1 MLGCHIERC
10 DTANIYCRATL
21 VVVVVV
27 IMHSSKSD
35 FCFLSAF
42 ADFLPNFACSSVA
55 SDNALSMQ
63 LCRTNVH
70 HALHSPQRYP
80 PQCRNA
86 GKVGM
91 ENLVTCIYAYISLSA
106 FIKIPTSGWTVPAVV
121 HPVADVSLTKGDNNG
136 NCPEQ
141 RRK

>member
-55 SDNALSMQ
+55 ADNALPVQ
-63 LCRTNVH
+63 LCWTDVH
-70 HALHSPQRYP
+70 HAPHSRQRHP
-80 PQCRNA
+80 PQSRNA

-91 ENLVTCIYAYISLSA
+91 RN
-106 FIKIPTSGWTVPAVV
+106 FF
-121 HPVADVSLTKGDNNG
+121 
-136 NCPEQ
+136 
-141 RRK
+141 

>member
-55 SDNALSMQ
+55 ADNALSVQ
-63 LCRTNVH
+63 LCWTASITLRTARSVIR
-70 HALHSPQRYP
+70 LLDQKGVEQS
-80 PQCRNA
+80 RNA

-91 ENLVTCIYAYISLSA
+91 
-106 FIKIPTSGWTVPAVV
+106 
-121 HPVADVSLTKGDNNG
+121 G
-136 NCPEQ
+136 NFF
-141 RRK
+141 